1 MSRVGIM
8 GGTFNPI
15 HLAHV
20 EMGKACLKQ
29 QNLDKVLFMPSKNPP
44 HKEKKEILSD
54 RNRADM
60 VKLALSGYEE
70 LEFSDFELLR
80 DGTTYTADTLRL
92 LQEKNPHDRYY
103 FIMGA
108 DSLLYLDEWYKPD
121 EILKRAVILAIGRNC
136 STRSELHEKKRELIG
151 MFPYADI
158 RFVHMEQMP
167 ISSSSIRQNIS
178 DGINMEGYLG
188 ESVWNYICDNH
199 LYGMDAVDI

>member
-1 MSRVGIM
+1 MSKVGIM

-20 EMGKACLKQ
+20 EMGKVCLQQ

-54 RNRADM
+54 RKRSDM
-60 VKLALSGYEE
+60 VKAALSRYDG

-80 DGTTYTADTLRL
+80 EGTTYTADTLRL
-92 LQEKNPHDRYY
+92 LQKANPKDEYY

-121 EILKRAVILAIGRNC
+121 EILKRAVILAIGRDC
-136 STRSELHEKKRELIG
+136 STRAELNEKKKALLEK
-151 MFPYADI
+151 FPYADI
-158 RFVHMEQMP
+158 RFVHMEQMA
-167 ISSSSIRQNIS
+167 ISSSEIRHGIAE
-178 DGINMEGYLG
+178 GINMEKYLG
-188 ESVWNYICDNH
+188 KDVWNYICDNH
-199 LYGMDAVDI
+199 LYGVR

>member
-1 MSRVGIM
+1 MKKVGIM

-20 EMGKACLKQ
+20 EMGKVCLEQ

-44 HKEKKEILSD
+44 HKEKKGILGD
-54 RNRADM
+54 RDRADM
-60 VKLALSGYEE
+60 VKAALSGYDR

-92 LQEKNPHDRYY
+92 LQKENPEDEYY

-108 DSLLYLDEWYKPD
+108 DSLLYLDEWYKPG
-121 EILKRAVILAIGRNC
+121 EILKRAVILAIGRDC
-136 STRSELHEKKRELIG
+136 STKVRLHEKRKELLDV
-151 MFPYADI
+151 FPFADI

-167 ISSSSIRQNIS
+167 ISSSQIRQNIAN
-178 DGINMEGYLG
+178 GMNMEKYLG
-188 ESVWNYICDNH
+188 KEVWNYICDNH
-199 LYGMDAVDI
+199 LYGMR